1 MSLSGVVVACHSL
14 IGHKG
19 GFIKGDDRYWSG
31 GGRGRVRPRGQIA
44 MSAGTN
50 GNAARSQA
58 ESHPVMNRRVFS
70 VCRLPDR
77 ERRSSRIEGTIDTRY
92 RSLVS
97 RHPVTRD
104 RPALPEMRYRDRS
117 ALSKIGQLYPIER
130 SMGSMGSLFRALSLS
145 LFFSFSLIH
154 TVRYF
159 HTFQTRRWECC
170 LLWHILM
177 FVFSLSHNIHSHTYT
192 HILSLALPLPLS
204 RDELMPTSRWLET
217 SMLELVPILKRSNPL
232 LPPSPPRDDAAAAVA
247 AALLEV
253 THQSTL
259 PAPRFTARVS
269 GAIPPA

>member
-1 MSLSGVVVACHSL
+1 MTV
-14 IGHKG
+14 I
-19 GFIKGDDRYWSG
+19 D
-31 GGRGRVRPRGQIA
+31 RGRKGQSSSPRTDRDVRRDERERCSEQGRVASRDESPRSP
-44 MSAGTN
+44 SAG
-50 GNAARSQA
+50 
-58 ESHPVMNRRVFS
+58 M
-70 VCRLPDR
+70 PDC
-77 ERRSSRIEGTIDTRY
+77 ERRSSRIEGTIDTRC
-92 RSLVS
+92 RLLVS

-159 HTFQTRRWECC
+159 HTFQTRCWECC

-177 FVFSLSHNIHSHTYT
+177 FVFSLSHQHTHAHIYT

-232 LPPSPPRDDAAAAVA
+232 FSPSPRDDAAAAVA
-247 AALLEV
+247 AALLRLLIN
-253 THQSTL
+253 QTL

-269 GAIPPA
+269 GAILPV